1 MSTFGVPA
9 LLDLVEQGDRAVLA
23 QLGNRVTYDGGELVH
38 GRGDVGTALGIVVS
52 GKVNLFRVRANGA
65 LVFAS
70 AVEAGQ
76 NFGDVVSIAGSNR
89 THHAVA
95 EGQTIVDHFTQVQL
109 DAILRDYPAITLALY
124 NVASHRLKTAVEM
137 LDDARMLRTEVRLAK
152 MLRRMASSSGSGAGA
167 VISTLQDVLCQ
178 ILGLSTVSVAH
189 ALKSLGQKGLV
200 ETGYRKIAIP
210 DLSLFDKWLEAHDWE

>member
-1 MSTFGVPA
+1 MSAFGVPA
-9 LLDLVEQGDRAVLA
+9 LLDLIDEGECVALA
-23 QLGNRVTYDGGELVH
+23 RLGNRVTYDSGELVH
-38 GRGDVGTALGIVVS
+38 DRGDVGTALGIVVS
-52 GKVNLFRVRANGA
+52 GRVNLYRMRANGA

-70 AVEAGQ
+70 AIEAGQ

-95 EGQTIVDHFTQVQL
+95 EGHTIVDHFTQAQL
-109 DAILRDYPAITLALY
+109 GVILRDHPAITLALY
-124 NVASHRLKTAVEM
+124 NVASYRLKAAIEM

-152 MLRRMASSSGSGAGA
+152 MLRRMVLGSGVGA
-167 VISTLQDVLCQ
+167 VIPTMQDVLCQ

-210 DLSLFDKWLEAHDWE
+210 DLAAFDEWLAAHDWE